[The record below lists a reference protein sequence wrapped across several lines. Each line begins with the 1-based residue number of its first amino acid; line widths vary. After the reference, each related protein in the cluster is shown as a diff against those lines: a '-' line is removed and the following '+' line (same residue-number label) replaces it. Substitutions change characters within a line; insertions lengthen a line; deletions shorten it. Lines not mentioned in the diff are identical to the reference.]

1 MTVDE
6 SATTAHPPDD
16 TADTAAR
23 RLRYV
28 GAALAVLVALL
39 HLLDPNR
46 GLLELFALLYSSPSA
61 LVFDPRPAAFVLSA
75 TALLVGVSLSRNA
88 PNRRPYYVA
97 GIVLALTYVVGY
109 LAWHLTGHGG
119 FLPGREP
126 LLHGVAPVQN
136 VVGHLTS
143 DAWAAASMASEL
155 ALAAVLTVLFRR
167 ELRGQ

>member
-16 TADTAAR
+16 TTDTAAR
-23 RLRYV
+23 LLRYV
-28 GAALAVLVALL
+28 GAALAVLVALF
-39 HLLDPNR
+39 HLLDPGH
-46 GLLELFALLYSSPSA
+46 GLLELFALLYTSPGA

-126 LLHGVAPVQN
+126 LLHGVSPVQN
-136 VVGHLTS
+136 VVNHLTG
-143 DAWAAASMASEL
+143 DLWAAASMASEL
-155 ALAAVLTVLFRR
+155 ALVAVLVTLLRR
-167 ELRGQ
+167 E

>member
-1 MTVDE
+1 M
-6 SATTAHPPDD
+6 SADDSAAAARDSLDRSGSALTT
-16 TADTAAR
+16 R
-23 RLRYV
+23 RLRYL

-39 HLLDPNR
+39 HLLDPSH
-46 GLLELFALLYSSPSA
+46 GMLELFALLYTNPQV

-97 GIVLALTYVVGY
+97 GIALALTYVVGY

-126 LLHGVAPVQN
+126 LLHGLSPIENVAR
-136 VVGHLTS
+136 HLTG
-143 DAWAAASMASEL
+143 DPWAAASMASEL
-155 ALAAVLTVLFRR
+155 ALVAVLVALLRR
-167 ELRGQ
+167 E

>member
-1 MTVDE
+1 MSTDD
-6 SATTAHPPDD
+6 SAAAARGRPE
-16 TADTAAR
+16 TADTATR

-28 GAALAVLVALL
+28 GAGLAVLVALL
-39 HLLDPNR
+39 HLLDPNH
-46 GLLELFALLYSSPSA
+46 GLLELFALLYTSPEA

-88 PNRRPYYVA
+88 PTRRPYYVA

-126 LLHGVAPVQN
+126 LLHGVTPVQN
-136 VVGHLTS
+136 VVRHLTG
-143 DAWAAASMASEL
+143 DPWAAASMATEL
-155 ALAAVLTVLFRR
+155 GLVAVLTLLLRR
-167 ELRGQ
+167 EPRGR